1 MTHEQAPAARAAIG
15 RLTTLR
21 DLLALLAAL
30 RELREPVTSPAGLR
44 QSIALL
50 LRLAELI
57 GIEPAWIER
66 LRRILE
72 DPGAF
77 NIVLAVVQY
86 ALGLASRDSSS
97 GGVVRLA
104 GCDGDEGVEVT
115 AEALAEWL
123 PPVIQIVGLLRQIR
137 GEA

>member
-1 MTHEQAPAARAAIG
+1 MAQDQASPAHAAIV

-30 RELREPVTSPAGLR
+30 RDLREPVTSPAGLR
-44 QSIALL
+44 QSISLL
-50 LRLAELI
+50 LRLAELV

-66 LRRILE
+66 LRTILD

-86 ALGLASRDSSS
+86 ALGLAAREAA
-97 GGVVRLA
+97 GVVRLA
-104 GCDGDEGVEVT
+104 GCESDEGIEVT

>member
-1 MTHEQAPAARAAIG
+1 MTQQQTPPARAAIV
-15 RLTTLR
+15 RLGTLR

-30 RELREPVTSPAGLR
+30 RDLREPVTSPAGLR

-50 LRLAELI
+50 LRLAELV
-57 GIEPAWIER
+57 GVEPAWIER
-66 LRRILE
+66 LRKILD

-86 ALGLASRDSSS
+86 ALGLAAREAA
-97 GGVVRLA
+97 GTVRLA
-104 GCDGDEGVEVT
+104 GCESDEGVEVT